1 MPDHATFTEEI
12 KITADKLLDTV
23 KDLLHE
29 GNVRHIVV
37 KNAQGHTVLE
47 IPVSVG
53 IVGLLVAPILAA
65 IGAIAVYA
73 ADFTILVTREGTP
86 PADPSA
92 NGGAGI

>member
-1 MPDHATFTEEI
+1 MPETFTEEI
-12 KITADKLLDTV
+12 KITADKLLETI

-47 IPVSVG
+47 IPVT
-53 IVGLLVAPILAA
+53 VGLVGLILAPILAA

-73 ADFTILVTREGTP
+73 ADFTIVVTREGAP
-86 PADPSA
+86 PAPNA
-92 NGGAGI
+92 